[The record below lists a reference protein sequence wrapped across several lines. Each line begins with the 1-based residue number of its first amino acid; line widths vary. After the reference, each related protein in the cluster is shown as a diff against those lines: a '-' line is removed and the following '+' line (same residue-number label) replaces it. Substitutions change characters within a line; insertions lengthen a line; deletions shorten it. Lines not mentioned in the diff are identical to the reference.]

1 MCPFVHSLAVCPP
14 CLRRV
19 WPSQRPAI
27 YKQRTHAARVRYAA
41 DAQYIR
47 LSLTTPQK
55 DCLGRGYLLLLVC
68 SLYRQLVL
76 QRGKLDILTPGWPKI
91 GVASATLGIVANTRV
106 PLPPLYAS
114 LGRWPRG
121 PACWAAARYF
131 LSTVLLLLSFSC
143 PGGAAAAS
151 KRLNFW
157 MRSTTFWAVWVC
169 VVQANSNE
177 EVWGVGVWECG

>member
-1 MCPFVHSLAVCPP
+1 MA
-14 CLRRV
+14 
-19 WPSQRPAI
+19 
-27 YKQRTHAARVRYAA
+27 
-41 DAQYIR
+41 
-47 LSLTTPQK
+47 K
-55 DCLGRGYLLLLVC
+55 DRC
-68 SLYRQLVL
+68 
-76 QRGKLDILTPGWPKI
+76 
-91 GVASATLGIVANTRV
+91 VASATLGIVANTRV

-177 EVWGVGVWECG
+177 EVWGVGVWEWG